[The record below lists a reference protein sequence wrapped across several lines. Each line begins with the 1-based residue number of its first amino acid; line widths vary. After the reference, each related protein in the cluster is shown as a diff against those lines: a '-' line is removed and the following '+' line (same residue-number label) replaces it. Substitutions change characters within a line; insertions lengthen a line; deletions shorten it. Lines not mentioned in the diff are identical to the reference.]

1 MLLCIL
7 SIILLVKSNIQIQSS
22 VSMSLKAIYVLIIA
36 VCIFMYITVRNKL
49 AKKMSNKHLS
59 IIISRLYCYMYLVV
73 IVFVSRLVGAYV
85 LKDAQI
91 SMLTPSYELGLGS
104 YLNYGLSV
112 ILKSPLYANVVINTI
127 IAFVSSIIIK
137 KIILNITDN
146 DMVATTS
153 SIIYLMLPQSLINVT
168 NYIRYGYNL
177 LLILA
182 GILVFMYIIDEVK
195 KFTKKTNKYL
205 IYSIILALIQSLDV
219 ILGGTYFMWLVLM
232 IIISLSATYVDGVR
246 LKFNFKNKLDY
257 KKKIFLEKLEKI
269 NISKLVNVSLITL
282 SVSGITTI
290 ICCALAD
297 KGVYTTFSLQ
307 NTINILGKSRMYYI
321 ILMLLI
327 LVFDIIAVILKRK
340 TDIKMFVLK
349 VLSMVSIVTTAFM
362 VETTYAAI
370 VFDTLLSLNVV
381 ISICNICYNREEKI
395 KLLKEIN

>member
-7 SIILLVKSNIQIQSS
+7 SVILLVKSNIQIQSS

-36 VCIFMYITVRNKL
+36 VCIFMYIAVRNKL

-59 IIISRLYCYMYLVV
+59 IIISRLYCYMYLAV

-112 ILKSPLYANVVINTI
+112 ILKNPLYANVVINTI

-205 IYSIILALIQSLDV
+205 IYSIILTLIQSLDV

-327 LVFDIIAVILKRK
+327 LVFDIIAIILKRK

-362 VETTYAAI
+362 VDTTYAAI